1 MEKLNLNKIGK
12 YAAIIALAPLLLVW
26 EVLVWLCKQ
35 VVKLDGKLDQ
45 PLEQLK
51 DWAGL

>member
-1 MEKLNLNKIGK
+1 MNIDSKKLIK
-12 YAAIIALAPLLLVW
+12 YATVVALAPLLLVW

-45 PLEQLK
+45 PLERLK
-51 DWAGL
+51 DWVES